1 MAPWTRLKSRSR
13 KSRPRCPA
21 TPSSKLKARRRRPL
35 ARFRMRSAASKTRL
49 RKPSTINGHHLHNV
63 RPPQLAASLFLSRRR
78 DVAYADVATWLQ
90 LGPLVEVQ
98 KNLRALRAQIRAAAD
113 DSSAVRRIDTQL
125 ASLTVSQISAPR
137 R

>member
-1 MAPWTRLKSRSR
+1 
-13 KSRPRCPA
+13 
-21 TPSSKLKARRRRPL
+21 
-35 ARFRMRSAASKTRL
+35 MRSAASKTRL
-49 RKPSTINGHHLHNV
+49 RKLSTINGHHLHNV

-125 ASLTVSQISAPR
+125 AREPPQFRPR
-137 R
+137 LDRFGALRMASTSTEMPIKHGRRKWGHRS